1 MKLLVSLIKIVL
13 LIHFSKKKIT
23 FRKIRLIFFY
33 FEYWSRKLLEVIF
46 DNIQSKSFKRYSK
59 ILRGYHLNKEMSKMS
74 IKDKKL
80 QTFREQPWKGWSLKV
95 TLFWPFFSLST
106 KGWRASPTVAVVE
119 TLAEPIDKIQFPA
132 VTICPK
138 NFNSD
143 RWGPTLK
150 ILDFLR
156 PGPTNG

>member
-1 MKLLVSLIKIVL
+1 MKLLVSLIKVVL

-80 QTFREQPWKGWSLKV
+80 QTFREQP
-95 TLFWPFFSLST
+95 
-106 KGWRASPTVAVVE
+106 
-119 TLAEPIDKIQFPA
+119 
-132 VTICPK
+132 
-138 NFNSD
+138 
-143 RWGPTLK
+143 
-150 ILDFLR
+150 
-156 PGPTNG
+156 